1 MASKPEVSPV
11 CLHGPVRLYLVIMT
25 EMSMCSGKR
34 KMLPMQITCRNQTS
48 VLAKNMNHFS
58 DTSLHN
64 ELNAEI
70 WLQISAEKYKF

>member
-48 VLAKNMNHFS
+48 VLAKKNEPFQWYFS
-58 DTSLHN
+58 PQWAKCRDLAANFSRK
-64 ELNAEI
+64 I
-70 WLQISAEKYKF
+70 